1 MSVLKFDASLV
12 LFEMAGN
19 VEKLKNDSLDRT
31 KNIYLCGK
39 SICFYYYATMYI
51 YQTDDGSFLA
61 RSPASFI
68 YRESGKSAHYY
79 KCLMRIA

>member
-31 KNIYLCGK
+31 ENIYQCDER
-39 SICFYYYATMYI
+39 ICFYCYATMYF

-61 RSPASFI
+61 RSLASFI
-68 YRESGKSAHYY
+68 YRESGKSAITTSVW
-79 KCLMRIA
+79 CA